1 MSTPMRTS
9 GDRPDGTRVPS
20 SAGGGACL
28 DDNLLAAFAERR
40 LDPDRLER
48 VQAHL
53 SVCDACRAVAC
64 DLEPVDLGADAA
76 PLEVGRLLTFRRPSR
91 SAWFGVLAL
100 AGAVLLAVGLAL
112 QPAHEPEP
120 AREQALRAAVEQ
132 ARALRPLTLAG
143 FAPLSKERLAQGEP
157 PAALRGGIAI
167 VRPAGVGLSDRP
179 ALAWIAA
186 AGARAY
192 RVRVYDAAAPATPL
206 FERTV
211 EGTGLAWPD
220 DAPALPARA
229 LIEVSARAAL
239 GEAVGRREVQRLP
252 DVPGF
257 EADCAALAA
266 AAPADA
272 LLLRAHLALERG
284 LLEEAER
291 AALAHLRAYP
301 DDRLAQAT
309 LGHAQRRLGLLTP

>member
-1 MSTPMRTS
+1 MRIP
-9 GDRPDGTRVPS
+9 GDRPDGPAAASRAP
-20 SAGGGACL
+20 GDACL
-28 DDNLLAAFAERR
+28 DDNVLAAFAERR
-40 LDPDRLER
+40 LDPERLER

-53 SVCDACRAVAC
+53 ACCDACRAVALELE
-64 DLEPVDLGADAA
+64 LEPVELGAQAA

-91 SAWFGVLAL
+91 GAWLGVVAL
-100 AGAVLLAVGLAL
+100 AGAVLLAIGLAL
-112 QPAHEPEP
+112 RLTVTDDPEP
-120 AREQALRAAVEQ
+120 TRDQALRAAVEQ
-132 ARALRPLTLAG
+132 ARAMRPATLAG
-143 FAPLSKERLAQGEP
+143 FSPLSEERLAQGEA

-167 VRPAGVGLSDRP
+167 VRPASVGLSDRP
-179 ALAWIAA
+179 ALAWIPA

-192 RVRVYDAAAPATPL
+192 RVRVYDAADPATPL

-211 EGTGLAWPD
+211 QGTRLAWPEE
-220 DAPALPARA
+220 APALPAHA

-239 GEAVGRREVQRLP
+239 GEAVGRREVTRLA

-266 AAPADA
+266 AAPQDG

-291 AALAHLRAYP
+291 AALAHLQSYP

-309 LGHAQRRLGLLTP
+309 LGHVQRRLGLPPP